1 MSTSSNAALAAVV
14 AVACVSCSVRVSN
27 DEAPGA
33 DPVST
38 SSTLRP
44 ARSSRNPASAESV
57 EAEEETDEQAWKAIS
72 EELGKPGELK
82 ENVYRFVFPRD
93 DLDVTVEG
101 NEVPAAAGIASE
113 FRFYRCPCGR
123 INVLG
128 QFVVADY
135 EANDVVDALREGQ
148 VEVASLGPL
157 LLHERPRLM
166 LVRFFGENKSG
177 RALATTLRSALS
189 WTGKERMAPQKV
201 D

>member
-1 MSTSSNAALAAVV
+1 MTNT
-14 AVACVSCSVRVSN
+14 
-27 DEAPGA
+27 EAPSA
-33 DPVST
+33 DT
-38 SSTLRP
+38 SRRVPHSVVP
-44 ARSSRNPASAESV
+44 ATDTG
-57 EAEEETDEQAWKAIS
+57 EAEETDEQAGKAIAA
-72 EELGKPGELK
+72 ELGKPGELK
-82 ENVYRFVFPRD
+82 ENVLRFVFPRD
-93 DLDVTVEG
+93 DLEVTVEG
-101 NEVPAAAGIASE
+101 NDVPAAAGIASE

-123 INVLG
+123 INAIG

-135 EANDVVDALREGQ
+135 EANDVVDALRQGQ

-177 RALATTLRSALS
+177 RTLAKTLRSALS